1 MKLKIFNI
9 LIGKL
14 GHKNELLKFELLREE
29 SLNSIQN
36 FSKINELIEFKKVLL
51 DKIKTE
57 FVSEDINIKYLDY
70 YYSNSISRSSK
81 TMSECR
87 QIRQN
92 LKKTGTSE

>member
-1 MKLKIFNI
+1 MRK
-9 LIGKL
+9 
-14 GHKNELLKFELLREE
+14 E

-36 FSKINELIEFKKVLL
+36 FSKINELPEFKKVLD

-70 YYSNSISRSSK
+70 YFSNSISRSSK

-92 LKKTGTSE
+92 LKKTGTTD

>member
-1 MKLKIFNI
+1 M
-9 LIGKL
+9 
-14 GHKNELLKFELLREE
+14 
-29 SLNSIQN
+29 LNSIQN
-36 FSKINELIEFKKVLL
+36 FSKINELPEFKKVLD

-70 YYSNSISRSSK
+70 YFSNSISRSSK

-92 LKKTGTSE
+92 LKKTGTTD